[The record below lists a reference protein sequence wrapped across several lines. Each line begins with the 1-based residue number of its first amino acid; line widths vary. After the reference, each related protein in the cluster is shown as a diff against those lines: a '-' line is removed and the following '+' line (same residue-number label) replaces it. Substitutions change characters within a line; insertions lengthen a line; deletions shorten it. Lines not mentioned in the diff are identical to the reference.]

1 MRVSAED
8 RVGGKFGKLTILS
21 VRREGRR
28 TLATVSCECGVV
40 KETRMDGLVYGAT
53 TSCGCIAMEKIHK
66 LNKSHGMHGSPTYHV
81 WADMKQRCGKYKGY
95 ENITYDTKWETF
107 EGFLEDMGVRPEG
120 LTLDRI
126 NVAKGYFKDNC
137 RWTNASI
144 QAKNQGKRKLGSTYS
159 DYRGVSFDKRY
170 RGNWLWSVTRD
181 YTTVSGSAGKDEI
194 KAAKCFNFCTLL
206 LYPDLVKLND
216 VNHLELTINDA
227 EHIYSKVAERFPEV

>member
-1 MRVSAED
+1 MGVSAED
-8 RVGGKFGKLTILS
+8 RVGSKFGKLTVLS

-53 TSCGCIAMEKIHK
+53 TSCGCVGMEKIYK
-66 LNKSHGMHGSPTYHV
+66 LNKSHGMYGSPTYHV
-81 WADMKQRCGKYKGY
+81 WGDMKQRCGKCKGY

-137 RWTNASI
+137 RWANASI
-144 QAKNQGKRKLGSTYS
+144 QVKNQGKRNLGSTYS
-159 DYRGVSFDKRY
+159 DYKGVSFDKRY
-170 RGNWLWSVTRD
+170 KGNWLWSVTKN
-181 YTTVSGSAGKDEI
+181 YITVRGSTGKDETRS
-194 KAAKCFNFCTLL
+194 AKYFNFCTLV
-206 LYPDLVKLND
+206 LYDDPVKLND
-216 VNHLELTINDA
+216 VNHLDISIEEA
-227 EHIYSKVAERFPEV
+227 EYLYNKLVEKFPEV